1 MATLRQKWAIH
12 RTYRRIQNCW
22 QEYIAVSDKDDVQL
36 MVQKLEDFLD
46 TFQNAYKEWS
56 ACGITSDVALD
67 KLYGDCTEVL
77 VNLLNTIDR
86 EVTKKKPDIEL
97 DRVADLINK
106 GLNVSEL
113 ILKDEKYQQV
123 VANTPN
129 LICRILLLLEKLNT
143 TEAKKLALRVISTL
157 GESDLNKLEIGR
169 HEGFKKILQLLL
181 DGEIVVDHGN
191 KNVNKFGSAN
201 GNEEESAN
209 AFFNSIIGSK
219 VSTVVSKVR
228 EILTSEL
235 GQVFPNFNVVTNNIL
250 DNKDLNFTSLSQDNH
265 DLLLMKTSNIIN
277 YCNQNEF
284 SKALNP
290 GIVSPESKN
299 TNSNSDML
307 KEFMRV
313 QGALRSLTNILSET
327 TSQSAITSTL
337 RFDIVETICKLLF
350 LNSTNQVEFR
360 KMNGYSILLRILDDD
375 DNISGID
382 MVDRGYFL
390 KDCFS
395 VFFTLSIDGNKD
407 MIVNNIDVFKLI
419 FRAAASSS
427 QLDVRQSAIK
437 CIQDL
442 ISLNCLNA
450 FVGWKIGGVDILI
463 NVLDSALQT
472 SGNIDEV
479 SQALKLGEIL
489 LKSSSPPPSLFSTI
503 SPIAKAVD
511 SNPIYRYIVS
521 LTRLLEYMAVM
532 LSENNLLVLKE
543 YTRILMKNSLLPAKN
558 IIVNIILHSVSRLFT
573 DLLSRGKFVDNNFL
587 DNYLQL
593 LRELYQ
599 QTPSNYES
607 LMTKKKNDEFF
618 IINSPLHNTNNNHS
632 LERVIIAEQY
642 LLILQNIG
650 LLVDATG
657 RNMELFESL
666 QGFETLHN
674 AIVLSSACVDFSE
687 EEEFILQ
694 KKNNVN
700 KTTMTYS
707 QTIIKEQPGLD
718 EDIMVADMA
727 LWLLREYI
735 VCCVDCIESW
745 LIRILKYMIVDNQN
759 SDLTSFNST
768 KTNSSFESISSV
780 LNKSDR
786 AKKLFGEFGGL
797 EVLISIIK
805 HSTNSNVAS
814 AAFQTVGNFFSSHV
828 DAQLLRANSFSYDG
842 FLELVLSSTI
852 PIDKAFCEIFLEVA
866 TDGSVL
872 RPLSPSIAKTD
883 NFLISSDIMPFIT
896 NLLKPVP
903 LFTNLLPFTQR
914 RQISFNKKMVSCRN
928 QGHKRNNSRATINSM
943 SSLVNNSSI
952 YEGSTLNGSF
962 VSLNNTIFMTN
973 ENDLTTTNDSSL
985 AINSSCNNSNKP
997 NGLNTNNCSHDRLD
1011 SPTMSIRSNMQLPSP
1026 TLSPV
1031 RRVNQI
1037 KSEEIMLEKKDKQPT
1052 TRKRSNS
1059 RNLGGFSLSS
1069 NQTIGSGS
1077 SRSSSNGTNVTEE
1090 VKEKLVN
1097 GTDIVFRDIDAA
1109 FMSLKILAHITDKC
1123 DETLQRYYF
1132 NLIMSLMEVNPRNK
1146 EFLCANH
1153 AYDITNHDVTLLFDA
1168 AYDPLSMLK
1177 QFLAKG
1183 FFKIDYDPFFLREVQ
1198 SQMIYA
1204 IERISERMDPSCYFN
1219 FNGFDSSLQT
1229 IPMDK
1234 FPNVKNGYTLS
1245 LWVKVTAFLEN
1256 EIGLLCYEDLTGANT
1271 TFELYFKKIDQPYRY
1286 CLCVKTQQ
1294 FPLPPEDFVFDGFS
1308 FQQTLVWHH
1317 IVFVHSKDGTS
1328 LIVDGSSMQSY
1339 DMFNSPKA
1347 MGKEKIVAVV
1357 GRRGLWD
1364 ETIAEKVFNQGP
1376 AYSKNYRVLG
1386 IENKEFI
1393 SVHPQSYLSIEQK
1406 LILEPEKSRRNSD
1419 SIDFTKITGKLEG
1432 GCTVHVTR
1440 SMRDIIEQFGKVEQC
1455 FRFLELDS
1463 RHQLIGLR
1471 TISNLL
1477 YKSPQNMAKFT
1488 ENNGFSTLRKLL
1500 GNSNNNELSIEHF
1513 NVLMD
1518 IASDGITR
1526 NDQMVI
1532 VNTECLR
1539 VIVELLG
1546 SCCKEDVQLPV
1557 IRMLVDMLVE
1567 VPNNL
1572 KIWRTNLGVETLLE
1586 LLDNLS
1592 CSLEPF
1598 IMRVIESMM
1607 SEITTEEL
1615 NKLFNYIECG
1625 DGKWVNLD
1633 IKYDIVEIIYKNMTH
1648 DSQLVERIRVLKGI
1662 SLLTPLLEAP
1672 NEKFCIVILKMIGIL
1687 MSSNIKHSKA
1697 LLTRVNN
1704 GFDVMFSYLAGH
1716 ELSLEFTQVLIG
1728 VGTNYYQ
1735 NDPKFKNDELIYP
1748 EMVRLLFDL
1757 IKLSKNS
1764 ELVFQALTD
1773 VKRLLT
1779 PINMRILWEQN
1790 WLEWIIGFVSVRSG
1804 MTVTEGTTHYRHQS
1818 ILTIIDTI
1826 VQKMMIFDISRK
1838 NSITSKTKGA
1848 LLVSSSS
1855 SNNSYYENFTLRI
1868 MDITISYF
1876 DKNPNVN
1883 VKNNNNENNNENNN
1897 NNYNNIDIE
1906 NTQLAIASL
1915 PNFMVRSSPSTNLH
1929 NAISNQQ
1936 LEQQVIITATSVRR
1950 HFASTINILAYHNNS
1965 TIRTSMKSSGLFK
1978 IRDNLI
1984 KDYNDL
1990 APIDGNEFI

>member
-77 VNLLNTIDR
+77 
-86 EVTKKKPDIEL
+86 VTKKKPDIEL

-191 KNVNKFGSAN
+191 KNVNKFGSSAN

-250 DNKDLNFTSLSQDNH
+250 DNKDLNFTSKINRQGKRTLSYIPTSDQIEKIILRFDNIDYKDIDQLDNIDIANNFDTNNIIYSNNSSSIDNNGDDDINGSAASTPDLSQDNH

-327 TSQSAITSTL
+327 TSQPAITSTL

-375 DNISGID
+375 DSISGID

-489 LKSSSPPPSLFSTI
+489 LKSNNKTFS
-503 SPIAKAVD
+503 D
-511 SNPIYRYIVS
+511 
-521 LTRLLEYMAVM
+521 
-532 LSENNLLVLKE
+532 E

-674 AIVLSSACVDFSE
+674 AIVLSSAC
-687 EEEFILQ
+687 
-694 KKNNVN
+694 
-700 KTTMTYS
+700 
-707 QTIIKEQPGLD
+707 QPGLD

-903 LFTNLLPFTQR
+903 LFTNLLPFTQK

-1672 NEKFCIVILKMIGIL
+1672 NEKFCIIILKMIGIL

-1757 IKLSKNS
+1757 IKLSRNS

-1883 VKNNNNENNNENNN
+1883 VSTNTS
-1897 NNYNNIDIE
+1897 NIIFRNLGILYKYLDEHIS
-1906 NTQLAIASL
+1906 IASL
-1915 PNFMVRSSPSTNLH
+1915 PNFMVRSSSSTNLH
-1929 NAISNQQ
+1929 NVISNQQ